1 MNSLDL
7 YPHQIEGL
15 NKLRNGTI
23 LNGDVGSGK
32 SRTAIAYYYTKVVQG
47 TLRINDEGMFQKPK
61 LNIPLYIITT
71 AKKRDG
77 KDWEQEMLPFS
88 LSTNETES
96 ICHLKVVVDS
106 WNNIKK
112 YTEIQQAFFIFDEDR
127 VTGSGQWVRSFLKI
141 TKNNQWIILSASPG
155 DQWSDYIPV
164 FIANGFYKN
173 KTEFNRLHVIFNRYT
188 NFPMIDHYVNIKRLE
203 KERQEILI
211 SMVFERKTKHINQ
224 VVRTEYDR
232 EKYRIIQ
239 KDRWDPYDNVPIE
252 NISKLCYLL
261 KKVCNSDPSRKEEV
275 TNLTRWHDRCIIFYN
290 FDYELKDLKEIA
302 EFRNLPYGEWNGHC
316 HQEIPKGDHWLYFVQ
331 YAAGAEGWNCISTD
345 TMIFFSQNY
354 SYKTMEQSQG
364 RIDRMNTPFKDL
376 YYYHLKSKSP
386 IDLAI
391 TRALNRKQKFN
402 ESRYFARFDSREKH
416 MV

>member
-47 TLRINDEGMFQKPK
+47 TLRINDEGIFQKPK

-173 KTEFNRLHVIFNRYT
+173 KTEFNRLHVVFNRYT

-203 KERQEILI
+203 KERQAILI

-232 EKYRIIQ
+232 EKYRMIQ

-275 TNLTRWHDRCIIFYN
+275 TNLTWRHDRCIIFYN

-302 EFRNLPYGEWNGHC
+302 EFRDLPYAEWNGHC
-316 HQEIPKGDHWLYFVQ
+316 HQEIPNTDHWLYFVQ
-331 YAAGAEGWNCISTD
+331 YAAGAEGWNCITTD
-345 TMIFFSQNY
+345 TMIFYSLNY
-354 SYKTMEQSQG
+354 SYKTMIQAEG
-364 RIDRMNTPFKDL
+364 RIDRLNTPYTDL
-376 YYYHLKSKSP
+376 YYYFFTTKSS
-386 IDLAI
+386 IDNAI
-391 TRALNRKQKFN
+391 MRALRNKKRFN
-402 ESRYFARFDSREKH
+402 ERSFIR
-416 MV
+416 V